1 MNTHNQNKIV
11 MPGDCYKLYMDIR
24 NELEKDPNVNSN
36 LKTIISRYEDIKP
49 RAAERISNVTELL
62 FELEQRQTVR
72 YISGYVY
79 IFHFYKYID
88 IKRYQLRI

>member
-11 MPGDCYKLYMDIR
+11 MPGDCCKLYMDIR

-72 YISGYVY
+72 YISGYIY

-88 IKRYQLRI
+88 IKICQLRI

>member
-1 MNTHNQNKIV
+1 
-11 MPGDCYKLYMDIR
+11 MDIR
-24 NELEKDPNVNSN
+24 NELEQDPIVNSN

-72 YISGYVY
+72 YLSDYIY
-79 IFHFYKYID
+79 IFDFYKYM
-88 IKRYQLRI
+88 

>member
-1 MNTHNQNKIV
+1 MNTHNQNEIV
-11 MPGDCYKLYMDIR
+11 MPGDFCKLYMDIR

-49 RAAERISNVTELL
+49 RATERISNVTELL

-88 IKRYQLRI
+88 IKRYQPRI